1 MSTNN
6 QSQTNIGIDVCKELL
21 EVAAHERDYQFRCP
35 NNPSAFPALLAELI
49 SLRPALIV
57 LEATGGWEK
66 RVTTALHAAGLPV
79 VVINP
84 RQVRDF
90 ARAVGQLAKT
100 DRLDARV
107 LAHFA
112 AAVKPPLR
120 PLQSQQE
127 RELAALSGRRR
138 QLVEMLTAEKNRHG
152 SASSDIVREEIKE
165 HIDWLAERI
174 DELDQQLQG
183 LLKCSPVWHRKDDI
197 LQSVPGIGPV
207 VSVTLLAELPELGT
221 LNRHQISKLVGLAP
235 LNRDSGPQRGTR
247 HIYGGRARVRS
258 ILYMAT
264 LSATRFNPVIKEFYQ
279 RLLAKHKPFKVA
291 ITACMRRLLVI
302 INVMVRDSL
311 RWKLEQT
318 SIAT

>member
-1 MSTNN
+1 MSTKK
-6 QSQTNIGIDVCKELL
+6 SQTYIGIDVSKALL
-21 EVAAHERDYQFRCP
+21 EVAAHESSYQFRCP
-35 NNPSAFPALLAELI
+35 NNPSAFAALIAELI
-49 SLRPALIV
+49 PLRPALIV
-57 LEATGGWEK
+57 LEATGGWET
-66 RVTTALHAAGLPV
+66 RVTAALHAAGLPV

-90 ARAVGQLAKT
+90 ARAAGQLAKT

-112 AAVKPPLR
+112 AALKPPLR

-127 RELAALSGRRR
+127 QELDALSGRRR
-138 QLVEMLTAEKNRHG
+138 QLVDMLTAEKNRHG
-152 SASSDIVREEIKE
+152 AAASDTVREEIKE
-165 HIDWLAERI
+165 HIDWLEERI

-183 LLKCSPVWHRKDDI
+183 LLKCSPVWRRKDDI

-207 VSVTLLAELPELGT
+207 VSVSLLAELPELGT
-221 LNRHQISKLVGLAP
+221 LNRHQISKLVGVAP

-264 LSATRFNPVIKEFYQ
+264 LSATRFNPVIKDFYQ

-302 INVMVRDSL
+302 INVMLRDSL
-311 RWKLEQT
+311 RWKLDQT
-318 SIAT
+318 SVCA

>member
-1 MSTNN
+1 
-6 QSQTNIGIDVCKELL
+6 
-21 EVAAHERDYQFRCP
+21 
-35 NNPSAFPALLAELI
+35 
-49 SLRPALIV
+49 
-57 LEATGGWEK
+57 
-66 RVTTALHAAGLPV
+66 
-79 VVINP
+79 
-84 RQVRDF
+84 
-90 ARAVGQLAKT
+90 
-100 DRLDARV
+100 
-107 LAHFA
+107 
-112 AAVKPPLR
+112 
-120 PLQSQQE
+120 
-127 RELAALSGRRR
+127 
-138 QLVEMLTAEKNRHG
+138 MLTAEKNRHG
-152 SASSDIVREEIKE
+152 SASSDTVREEIKE
-165 HIDWLAERI
+165 HLDWLAERI

-221 LNRHQISKLVGLAP
+221 LNRHQISKLVGVAP